1 MTRVFSSVREAYI
14 GILSGEVEPVP
25 STSTKSKRAASY
37 SGTSPSNGVKWRSG
51 LLTQSP
57 KTVKKEHQEEPS
69 EWRVSVRTISDEDSH
84 DDRKKEIDTSTLSQE
99 DLRSLQKS
107 DPFLYY
113 SIPSIRRSSYLFG
126 KGDDVDTIRRSSL
139 PIMQHNHLDQHTSS
153 QVLVQEQAKR
163 RESIVRRTSRI
174 STEAHPGLIYDD
186 ILSELP
192 SLDGDV
198 EGMDDL
204 FFLSSC
210 STLGSV

>member
-14 GILSGEVEPVP
+14 GILSGEVEQVP

-37 SGTSPSNGVKWRSG
+37 SGTSLSNGVNVRSG
-51 LLTQSP
+51 LLTQSL

-69 EWRVSVRTISDEDSH
+69 EWRVSVRTKSDEDSH
-84 DDRKKEIDTSTLSQE
+84 DDRKKEIDASTLSQE

-113 SIPSIRRSSYLFG
+113 SIPSIRHSSYLFG

-153 QVLVQEQAKR
+153 QVLAQEQAKR

-174 STEAHPGLIYDD
+174 STEAHPGLIYED
-186 ILSELP
+186 ILSKLP
-192 SLDGDV
+192 SLGDV

-204 FFLSSC
+204 FF
-210 STLGSV
+210 

>member
-1 MTRVFSSVREAYI
+1 MTRVFSSVSEAYI

-25 STSTKSKRAASY
+25 STSTKSKRAASL
-37 SGTSPSNGVKWRSG
+37 SNGVNIRSG
-51 LLTQSP
+51 LLTQSL

-69 EWRVSVRTISDEDSH
+69 EWRVSVRTKSDEDSH

-113 SIPSIRRSSYLFG
+113 SIPSIRHSSYLFG

-174 STEAHPGLIYDD
+174 STEAHPGLIYED
-186 ILSELP
+186 ILSKLP
-192 SLDGDV
+192 SLGDV

-204 FFLSSC
+204 FF
-210 STLGSV
+210 

>member
-25 STSTKSKRAASY
+25 STSTSTKSKRAASY
-37 SGTSPSNGVKWRSG
+37 SGTSLSNGVNIRSG
-51 LLTQSP
+51 LLTQSL

-69 EWRVSVRTISDEDSH
+69 EWRVSVRTKSDEDSH

-113 SIPSIRRSSYLFG
+113 SIPSIRHSSYLFG

-174 STEAHPGLIYDD
+174 STEAHPGLIYED
-186 ILSELP
+186 ILSKLP
-192 SLDGDV
+192 SLGDV

-204 FFLSSC
+204 FF
-210 STLGSV
+210 

>member
-14 GILSGEVEPVP
+14 GILSGEVEQVP

-37 SGTSPSNGVKWRSG
+37 SGTSLSNGVNIRSG
-51 LLTQSP
+51 LLTQSL

-69 EWRVSVRTISDEDSH
+69 EWRVSVRTKSDEDSH
-84 DDRKKEIDTSTLSQE
+84 DDRKKEIDASTLSQE

-113 SIPSIRRSSYLFG
+113 SIPSIRHSSYLFG

-153 QVLVQEQAKR
+153 QVLEQEQAKR
-163 RESIVRRTSRI
+163 RESIVRRTSRR
-174 STEAHPGLIYDD
+174 STEAHPGLIYED
-186 ILSELP
+186 ILSKLP
-192 SLDGDV
+192 SLGDV

-204 FFLSSC
+204 FF
-210 STLGSV
+210 

>member
-25 STSTKSKRAASY
+25 STSTSTKSKRAASY
-37 SGTSPSNGVKWRSG
+37 SGTSLSNGVNIRSG
-51 LLTQSP
+51 MLTQSLT
-57 KTVKKEHQEEPS
+57 TVKKEHQEEPS
-69 EWRVSVRTISDEDSH
+69 EWRVSVRTKSDEDSH

-126 KGDDVDTIRRSSL
+126 KGDDVNTIRRPSF

-174 STEAHPGLIYDD
+174 STEAHPGLIYED
-186 ILSELP
+186 ILSKLP
-192 SLDGDV
+192 SLGDV

-204 FFLSSC
+204 FF
-210 STLGSV
+210 